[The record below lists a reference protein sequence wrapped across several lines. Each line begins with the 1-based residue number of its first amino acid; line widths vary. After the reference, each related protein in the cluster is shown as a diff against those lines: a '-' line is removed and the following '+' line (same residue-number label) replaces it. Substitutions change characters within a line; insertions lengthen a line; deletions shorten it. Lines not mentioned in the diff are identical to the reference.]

1 MPKSSKKRK
10 DKAADFSKAKLKLG
24 KGKQLAANA
33 VDTSF
38 KTRSIALPSQSI
50 VTTGENGRPS
60 TRRRLT
66 LDDLLS
72 HLKHYNSGTRKDALL
87 GLRELLEV
95 HPAMIEQYLT
105 TLLNSCIRLISDE
118 DASVRKSLLS
128 FFKWLLPYIPAE
140 NIVPHSSLLFLFTTS
155 AQTHIFP
162 EIRVDAT
169 RFLDILLDHIPE
181 VVVGERSRNIT
192 GHSKRVLEGFLGI
205 LNAGTKFGEEPGM
218 DTASVQATSTAS
230 VMLSSASKLIVL
242 MTLSKFLSHALK
254 SRLPSETSGSSPTWY
269 FASSFATRDAHETF
283 DAALRPSASTPKA
296 PVSRIVQWQ
305 AEVQLGEDTFL
316 DSSFPIHH
324 GIAAS
329 WDLQE
334 LSDFA
339 STSATLLES
348 LQSDGSVDGIQQSD
362 WAVNLARTLRPTIVS
377 IILDCSPVVFSPTS
391 APSESELGLLVAALD
406 ICHILYSSIFED
418 PAARHHEDGATADL
432 KTILGYLAPY
442 FPFKPS
448 SLVKRDMKIEQA
460 FENLNLVFSEL
471 TSLLTLSSLP
481 SSKGLT
487 PRHGKAR
494 HASNVS
500 MQKEIEN
507 VGEYV
512 ISLLEG
518 KAASAQSLSRP
529 ISAQAY
535 SALLPSIWSLLNSA
549 TREHE
554 DMSDRVAEAVIDH
567 AIRAPSSS
575 NVKRSTIE
583 FLSRLVLLETEPQY
597 SGSFTTKGRTS
608 IMTKAR
614 QWIMHLPKV
623 LWELGANDFTTTE
636 VILRTLLCLYQRH
649 APLLDDEVGNAI
661 CARLIPYFVI
671 AHSTRGKLP
680 GPFTKIAFPSLRRL
694 VLDVAATIF
703 ILSDEKPDLD
713 LAIQKTVE
721 GTNQKVYWAEVTG
734 ARTRPPAMYS

>member
-24 KGKQLAANA
+24 KGKQLATNA

-50 VTTGENGRPS
+50 VTTGENGVPS

-87 GLRELLEV
+87 GLRELLEA
-95 HPAMIEQYLT
+95 HPAMIEQCLT

-140 NIVPHSSLLFLFTTS
+140 NIIPHYSLLFLFTTS

-181 VVVGERSRNIT
+181 VVVGERSRSIS

-205 LNAGTKFGEEPGM
+205 LNAGTKFGEEAGM
-218 DTASVQATSTAS
+218 ETASVQATSTAS
-230 VMLSSASKLIVL
+230 VMLSTASKLIVL
-242 MTLSKFLSHALK
+242 KTLSKFLSHALK
-254 SRLPSETSGSSPTWY
+254 SRLPSETSDSAPTWY
-269 FASSFATRDAHETF
+269 FASSFATRDGYETF
-283 DAALRPSASTPKA
+283 DAALRPSASTSKA
-296 PVSRIVQWQ
+296 PASNVVQWQ
-305 AEVQLGEDTFL
+305 AEVQLGEDSFL
-316 DSSFPIHH
+316 DTDVPIYH
-324 GIAAS
+324 GNAGS

-348 LQSDGSVDGIQQSD
+348 LQPDDSGDGIQQSN
-362 WAVNLARTLRPTIVS
+362 WAINLARTLRPTVVS

-406 ICHILYSSIFED
+406 ICHILYSSIFEGS
-418 PAARHHEDGATADL
+418 AARHCEGGATADL

-448 SLVKRDMKIEQA
+448 SLVKRDMKVEQA
-460 FENLNLVFSEL
+460 FKNLNLVFSEL
-471 TSLLTLSSLP
+471 TSLLTLSFPL
-481 SSKGLT
+481 SSKGPT
-487 PRHGKAR
+487 PRPGKAR
-494 HASNVS
+494 HASNMS

-507 VGEYV
+507 
-512 ISLLEG
+512 
-518 KAASAQSLSRP
+518 
-529 ISAQAY
+529 AQAY

-549 TREHE
+549 THEHE
-554 DMSDRVAEAVIDH
+554 DMSDRVLETVIDH
-567 AIRAPSSS
+567 AIRAPSTSK
-575 NVKRSTIE
+575 VKRSTIE

-597 SGSFTTKGRTS
+597 SGSFNTKGRAG
-608 IMTKAR
+608 IMAKAR

-623 LWELGANDFTTTE
+623 LWELDANDPATTE
-636 VILRTLLCLYQRH
+636 VALRTLLCLYQRH

-671 AHSTRGKLP
+671 AHPTRGELP
-680 GPFTKIAFPSLRRL
+680 GPFTKIASPSLRML

-703 ILSDEKPDLD
+703 ILSGEKPELD
-713 LAIQKTVE
+713 LAIQKAVE
-721 GTNQKVYWAEVTG
+721 GTNQKGYWAEVTG
-734 ARTRPPAMYS
+734 ARTRPSSMYS